1 MHRMSSKDHD
11 DQDTLTEEISS
22 LELKRQTL
30 FARLKHLEEENL
42 SNKKKSL
49 DPIKI
54 FTQQPFQAPSLNF
67 ERLSGISFF
76 IPHDPEEQS
85 RKKLL
90 VKDPKNFHIGSA
102 PLIPLLGVRFDF
114 MMHPMQTMFPSPTS
128 DSSFQYVPV
137 NGNTFEAPH
146 YIIFR
151 VFEDALSL
159 YKYTIPNFF
168 RLDAWADD
176 YLTSKHPDRLRLFLW
191 RVHKLLTAH
200 ACRKNLLSQL
210 NDTFQEHASIQISA
224 DLTYTHVEINIQDQW
239 KARFF
244 CFMDSTRI
252 QRCQIFECR
261 PTWHRDYTMEATLLS
276 EDVWLDI
283 LHRKIKTFV

>member
-1 MHRMSSKDHD
+1 MSFTDHD

-22 LELKRQTL
+22 LESKRETLIAKLKQ
-30 FARLKHLEEENL
+30 LEEKQF
-42 SNKKKSL
+42 SKKKKFP
-49 DPIKI
+49 DPIKL
-54 FTQQPFQAPSLNF
+54 FTQQPFQAPSLDF

-85 RKKLL
+85 RKQLL
-90 VKDPKNFHIGSA
+90 VKNPKTFHIQSA

-128 DSSFQYVPV
+128 DTSFYQYNPID
-137 NGNTFEAPH
+137 GNAFDAPH
-146 YIIFR
+146 YIVFR

-191 RVHKLLTAH
+191 RVHKLLIAH
-200 ACRKNLLSQL
+200 SCRKNILSQL
-210 NDTFQEHASIQISA
+210 NNTFQQHPFIQISA
-224 DLTYTHVEINIQDQW
+224 DLTYTHIEIDIHDQW

-244 CFMDSTRI
+244 CSMDSTRI

-261 PTWHRDYTMEATLLS
+261 PTWHRDYTMEVTLLS
-276 EDVWLDI
+276 EDVWLDT
-283 LHRKIKTFV
+283 LHKKIKTFL